1 MRGGGNLIYLAE
13 KFPGVKFE
21 GIDYDDRVVELA
33 RSSIPNNLQ
42 NNCEIINGDWYDLDK
57 SLKNRYSGC
66 ISFQTLSWLDGYKK
80 AIEALAALNP
90 EWMAFSSLFWEG
102 NVDYFIKA
110 VDYGNEVVNFNDC
123 TGVYNYNVY
132 SLPSVKDHFAN
143 LGYKEF
149 DYIPFIIDIDL
160 EQKNP
165 SWFGTYTKKLENGER
180 LQISG
185 GIMMPWYFIFA
196 KK

>member
-1 MRGGGNLIYLAE
+1 MRGGGNLIYLAQQFPNI
-13 KFPGVKFE
+13 KFD
-21 GIDYDDRVVELA
+21 GIDYDDEVVKLA
-33 RSSIPNNLQ
+33 CKNIPINLH
-42 NNCEIINGDWYDLDK
+42 NIDKIIHGDWFDLNK
-57 SLKNRYSGC
+57 SLKNRYNGC

-80 AIEALAALNP
+80 AIDAIDALNL

-110 VDYGNEVVNFNDC
+110 VDYGNEVVNFNNC
-123 TGVYNYNVY
+123 SGIYNYNVY
-132 SLPSVKDHFAN
+132 SLPSVKNYFSE

-149 DYIPFIIDIDL
+149 DYMPFEIDIDL

-165 SWFGTYTKKLENGER
+165 HWFGTYTKKMDNGR
-180 LQISG
+180 RIQISG

-196 KK
+196 RK